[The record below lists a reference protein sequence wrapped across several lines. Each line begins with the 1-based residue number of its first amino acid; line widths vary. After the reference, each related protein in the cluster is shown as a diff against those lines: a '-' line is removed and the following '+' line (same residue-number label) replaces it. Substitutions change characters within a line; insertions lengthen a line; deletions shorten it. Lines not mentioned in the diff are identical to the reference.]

1 VLRPWRR
8 LTSVMSKEQA
18 IVFVIDDEA
27 SVRESLQDLFRSVGL
42 GVELFASTGEFLER
56 ELPNIPSCIVLD
68 VRLPGSSGLEF
79 QQALLKANIELPIIF
94 ISGHSDI
101 PASVRAMKSGAIEF
115 LTKPLR
121 ELELLDAVQI
131 GISRDRVRRQEAKQ
145 VAEFRERLN
154 SLTPREREVFALV
167 ISGRPNKEIAA
178 QLGMSEMTVKVH
190 RSQVTRKMQAKSLID
205 LVRMA
210 DRLGMPAPKA

>member
-1 VLRPWRR
+1 
-8 LTSVMSKEQA
+8 MIKEQA
-18 IVFVIDDEA
+18 VVFVIDDDA
-27 SVRESLQDLFRSVGL
+27 SVREALEDLFRSVGL
-42 GVELFASTGEFLER
+42 GVESFASTGEFLER
-56 ELPNIPSCIVLD
+56 ELPNIPSSIVLD
-68 VRLPGSSGLEF
+68 VRLPGASGLEF
-79 QQALLKANIELPIIF
+79 QQALLRANVEIPIIF

-131 GISRDRVRRQEAKQ
+131 GISRDRVRRQEAKY
-145 VAEFRERLN
+145 VAELRERFN
-154 SLTPREREVFALV
+154 SLTPRERDVLALV
-167 ISGRPNKEIAA
+167 VTGRPNKEIAA

-210 DRLGMPAPKA
+210 DKLGMPAPKE

>member
-1 VLRPWRR
+1 
-8 LTSVMSKEQA
+8 
-18 IVFVIDDEA
+18 
-27 SVRESLQDLFRSVGL
+27 
-42 GVELFASTGEFLER
+42 
-56 ELPNIPSCIVLD
+56 
-68 VRLPGSSGLEF
+68 LEF
-79 QQALLKANIELPIIF
+79 QQALLKANVEIPIIF

-131 GISRDRVRRQEAKQ
+131 GISRDRVRRQEAKY
-145 VAEFRERLN
+145 VAELRERFN
-154 SLTPREREVFALV
+154 SLTPRERDVLALV
-167 ISGRPNKEIAA
+167 VTGRPNKEIAA

-210 DRLGMPAPKA
+210 DKLGMPAPKE

>member
-1 VLRPWRR
+1 
-8 LTSVMSKEQA
+8 MIKEQA
-18 IVFVIDDEA
+18 VVFVIDDDA
-27 SVRESLQDLFRSVGL
+27 SVREALEDLFRSVGL
-42 GVELFASTGEFLER
+42 GVESFASTGEFLER
-56 ELPNIPSCIVLD
+56 ELPNIPSSIVLD
-68 VRLPGSSGLEF
+68 VRLPGASGLEF
-79 QQALLKANIELPIIF
+79 QQALLKANVEIPIIF

-121 ELELLDAVQI
+121 ELELLDAVQT
-131 GISRDRVRRQEAKQ
+131 GISRDRVRRQEAKY
-145 VAEFRERLN
+145 VAELRERFN
-154 SLTPREREVFALV
+154 SLTPRERDVLALV
-167 ISGRPNKEIAA
+167 VTGRPNKEIAA

-210 DRLGMPAPKA
+210 DKLGMPAPKE

>member
-1 VLRPWRR
+1 
-8 LTSVMSKEQA
+8 MIKEQA
-18 IVFVIDDEA
+18 VVFVIDDDA
-27 SVRESLQDLFRSVGL
+27 SVREALEDLFRSVGL
-42 GVELFASTGEFLER
+42 GVESFASTGEFLER
-56 ELPNIPSCIVLD
+56 ELPNIPSSIVLD
-68 VRLPGSSGLEF
+68 VRLPGASGLEF
-79 QQALLKANIELPIIF
+79 QQALLKANVEIPIIF

-131 GISRDRVRRQEAKQ
+131 GISRDRVRRQEAKY
-145 VAEFRERLN
+145 VAELRERFN
-154 SLTPREREVFALV
+154 SLTPRERDVLALV
-167 ISGRPNKEIAA
+167 VTGRPNKEIAA

-210 DRLGMPAPKA
+210 DKLGVSTRKS

>member
-1 VLRPWRR
+1 
-8 LTSVMSKEQA
+8 MIKEQA
-18 IVFVIDDEA
+18 VVFVIDDDA
-27 SVRESLQDLFRSVGL
+27 SVREALEDLFRSVGL
-42 GVELFASTGEFLER
+42 GVESFASTGEFLER
-56 ELPNIPSCIVLD
+56 ELPNIPSSIVLD
-68 VRLPGSSGLEF
+68 VRLPGASGLEF
-79 QQALLKANIELPIIF
+79 QQALLKANVELPIIF

-131 GISRDRVRRQEAKQ
+131 GISRDRVRRQEAKY
-145 VAEFRERLN
+145 VAELRKRFN
-154 SLTPREREVFALV
+154 SLTPRERDVLALV
-167 ISGRPNKEIAA
+167 VTGRPNKEIAA

-210 DRLGMPAPKA
+210 DKLGMPAPKA

>member
-1 VLRPWRR
+1 
-8 LTSVMSKEQA
+8 MIKEQA
-18 IVFVIDDEA
+18 VVFVIDDDA
-27 SVRESLQDLFRSVGL
+27 SVREALEDLFRSVGL
-42 GVELFASTGEFLER
+42 GVESFASTGEFLER
-56 ELPNIPSCIVLD
+56 ELPNIPSSIVLD
-68 VRLPGSSGLEF
+68 VRLPGASGLEF
-79 QQALLKANIELPIIF
+79 QQALLKANVELPIIF

-131 GISRDRVRRQEAKQ
+131 GISRDRVRRQEAKY
-145 VAEFRERLN
+145 VAELRKRFN
-154 SLTPREREVFALV
+154 SLTPRERDVLALV
-167 ISGRPNKEIAA
+167 VTGRPNKEIAA

-210 DRLGMPAPKA
+210 DKLGTPAPKA

>member
-1 VLRPWRR
+1 
-8 LTSVMSKEQA
+8 MSKEQA
-18 IVFVIDDEA
+18 IVFVIDDDA
-27 SVRESLQDLFRSVGL
+27 SVREGLQDLFRSVGL
-42 GVELFASTGEFLER
+42 DVELFASTGEFLER
-56 ELPNIPSCIVLD
+56 QLPDLPSCIVLD

-79 QQALLKANIELPIIF
+79 QQTLLKANIELPIIF

-121 ELELLDAVQI
+121 ELELLDAVQT
-131 GISRDRVRRQEAKQ
+131 GISRDRVRRQDAKH
-145 VAEFRERLN
+145 VAELRERFN
-154 SLTPREREVFALV
+154 SLSPRERDVFALV
-167 ISGRPNKEIAA
+167 VTGRPNKHIAA

-190 RSQVTRKMQAKSLID
+190 RSQVTRKMRAKSLID

-210 DRLGMPAPKA
+210 DKLGMPAPRA